1 MWNYHYMGYGGFM
14 MWLGFIFIIV
24 VLYIVLKNSGALAGV
39 SNSNKN
45 KTPMDILKERYAKGE
60 ITEEEFERM
69 KKNL

>member
-1 MWNYHYMGYGGFM
+1 M